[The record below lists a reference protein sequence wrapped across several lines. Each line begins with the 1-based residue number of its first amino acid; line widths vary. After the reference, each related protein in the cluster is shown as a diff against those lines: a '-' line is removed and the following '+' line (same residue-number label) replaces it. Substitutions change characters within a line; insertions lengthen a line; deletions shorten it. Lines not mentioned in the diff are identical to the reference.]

1 MNCIRQV
8 ALFKGQR
15 DEQAG
20 ECLAGQTVT
29 DQRRQWEMH
38 NCKHTIL
45 TRVKYVPV
53 FAFLN
58 VSVTIKIDFD
68 FSTVGSI
75 IESYLKIQSYIR
87 NRTSRISFQKTNPAK
102 CFGHSMH

>member
-1 MNCIRQV
+1 MSCWTGFYRPGKAMGD
-8 ALFKGQR
+8 ALLLL
-15 DEQAG
+15 
-20 ECLAGQTVT
+20 CT
-29 DQRRQWEMH
+29 
-38 NCKHTIL
+38 HTCTIP

-58 VSVTIKIDFD
+58 VSVTVKIDPD

-87 NRTSRISFQKTNPAK
+87 NRTSKIAFQKINPAK
-102 CFGHSMH
+102 CFGCCMH